1 MAILNILICLAT
13 VAAVGIVGANGPDV
27 LNTGITLS
35 LNGILYYLPGNP
47 FSLGHTDAYTTCTSG
62 SRSSGLGLVPI
73 TLVNSDSA
81 TFNLGALGTIID
93 GFGKQDD
100 VWGEA
105 FLSGETRSLST
116 LPPASSSTFELCPR
130 SMPPRKSKFDIKTS

>member
-1 MAILNILICLAT
+1 MAILNILTCLAII
-13 VAAVGIVGANGPDV
+13 AAVGIVGANGPDV

-73 TLVNSDSA
+73 TLVNSNSA

-116 LPPASSSTFELCPR
+116 LPPASSSTSSCVHEACPLG
-130 SMPPRKSKFDIKTS
+130 KCKFDIKTS